1 MANQNDGCF
10 SLSPTAIVMFT
21 VTILQQA
28 TEDSLP
34 ISSLMKR
41 VLNFM
46 RNPKLA
52 HILVQYV
59 SKISIGV
66 YICCEKYCTFTKFR
80 VAHFIII
87 HLNTLCIYCT
97 YSGTACVQVPNRLF
111 IIYNIVSPN
120 IPPLFVSS
128 IGGFDMY
135 CINCH
140 SLVYNVHYMNSVD

>member
-59 SKISIGV
+59 PKLSIGV
-66 YICCEKYCTFTKFR
+66 HICCEKYCTFTKFR

-97 YSGTACVQVPNRLF
+97 YSGTACVQVPDHRL
-111 IIYNIVSPN
+111 IIYKMCLP
-120 IPPLFVSS
+120 IPPLLVSG

-135 CINCH
+135 CIYCH
-140 SLVYNVHYMNSVD
+140 SLTLVYNVHYNYI